1 MDKIEDIEMIG
12 LVMVEQ
18 SKSINKIGIAALE
31 LGERAE
37 SARAPLWAGWATAAG
52 IGDGTCVPARGP
64 LDLVR
69 AGRLPND
76 DLVWSNLKAGNLI
89 PAGVPSR

>member
-18 SKSINKIGIAALE
+18 SKPINKIGIAALE
-31 LGERAE
+31 LGEACGA
-37 SARAPLWAGWATAAG
+37 SSGAAAAGRVTAAG

-64 LDLVR
+64 LDLV
-69 AGRLPND
+69 
-76 DLVWSNLKAGNLI
+76 
-89 PAGVPSR
+89 